1 VGDGCAPRNEWPH
14 SERHGAG
21 GKHPDARPVWACLH
35 SIRVHRWNYHAD
47 KREFTI
53 DDFVTRGSVAA
64 FEVYPRVNLVPPEFN
79 GGITGCGAIAVWSK
93 FGTEKINVLPTKSDR
108 KRR

>member
-1 VGDGCAPRNEWPH
+1 
-14 SERHGAG
+14 
-21 GKHPDARPVWACLH
+21 
-35 SIRVHRWNYHAD
+35 
-47 KREFTI
+47 
-53 DDFVTRGSVAA
+53 VTRGSVAA